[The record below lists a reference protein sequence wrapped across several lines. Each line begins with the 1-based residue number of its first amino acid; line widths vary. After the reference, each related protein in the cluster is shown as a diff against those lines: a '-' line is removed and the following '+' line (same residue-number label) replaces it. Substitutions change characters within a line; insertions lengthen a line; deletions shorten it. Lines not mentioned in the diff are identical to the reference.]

1 MSGASGSNVELA
13 SDGVVER
20 FTEAVKQHP
29 CVYDTKR
36 LDFRDQQRKENVW
49 EQIRQSSGL
58 STGELCSASF
68 ARFSAEACH
77 LLHAPYCLIDI
88 FCPSFP
94 FVVEECHKLWNKLR
108 DRFTRELKAIEL
120 ATRSGSAYVARQ
132 TWEFADA
139 MSFYKNCGRPR
150 KTTCNVGS
158 GAVPK
163 GDDSGSTAEEIFN
176 AIQGNSSAPSPI
188 ANADDSEP
196 AAASPGQPASQED
209 FTVSEPP
216 SKRSKKGRSCDY
228 FEEQLLSQLGKHATE
243 NEAFGQSIAMSLDR
257 MPTRIAS
264 RFKVKIMEL
273 LAEFD
278 QYEAEY

>member
-1 MSGASGSNVELA
+1 MCNAVPLDRHWHYFCSKIKKGNEKTELTRVEP
-13 SDGVVER
+13 V
-20 FTEAVKQHP
+20 F
-29 CVYDTKR
+29 
-36 LDFRDQQRKENVW
+36 FR
-49 EQIRQSSGL
+49 
-58 STGELCSASF
+58 
-68 ARFSAEACH
+68 
-77 LLHAPYCLIDI
+77 
-88 FCPSFP
+88 
-94 FVVEECHKLWNKLR
+94 
-108 DRFTRELKAIEL
+108 
-120 ATRSGSAYVARQ
+120 
-132 TWEFADA
+132 
-139 MSFYKNCGRPR
+139 
-150 KTTCNVGS
+150 TTCNVGS
-158 GAVPK
+158 GAVPR